1 MSAPIGFS
9 SGFNGIRAGLEG
21 LQRTANQI
29 ASKDAMQSGSTSDL
43 AKSMIDLKLYTN
55 QVDASAQVVKAT
67 DRMLGTLVDIKA

>member
-9 SGFNGIRAGLEG
+9 SGFNGIGAGLEG
-21 LQRTANQI
+21 LHRTASQI

-67 DRMLGTLVDIKA
+67 DRMLGTLVDVKA